1 MSAGMATTR
10 RTRHDMTAANSVP
23 RGIRLALLC
32 SLLLIL
38 GVAAPASAENLA
50 GPSDASRARGIRRV
64 DEALARGDRSGAEW
78 VWHDA
83 CAKALAAREWEGML
97 AVGDA
102 YLRIGAAAH
111 GRKMAEMGVRTLYLA
126 ALYRARQEGVLDGAL
141 EAAERFLQLVDREM
155 VTQCLAVADRLAVG
169 SRAPRDHADV
179 EIFRARWD
187 TRSLLAPRPAWET
200 PTLFLFPDASV
211 GP

>member
-1 MSAGMATTR
+1 
-10 RTRHDMTAANSVP
+10 
-23 RGIRLALLC
+23 
-32 SLLLIL
+32 
-38 GVAAPASAENLA
+38 
-50 GPSDASRARGIRRV
+50 
-64 DEALARGDRSGAEW
+64 
-78 VWHDA
+78 
-83 CAKALAAREWEGML
+83 
-97 AVGDA
+97 VGDA

-126 ALYRARQEGVLDGAL
+126 ALYRARQEGVLDGVL
-141 EAAERFLQLVDREM
+141 EGAERFLQLVDREM

-200 PTLFLFPDASV
+200 PTLWLFPDASV